1 MRRSHFLSQRSLAL
15 AAGSAA
21 LLTSCG
27 PAGDSGAN
35 RLDDGPVLNL
45 PAVPTPPPPMGRAE
59 LLAAAAQAASAA
71 AAGTAAGDAQR
82 SLDGRQFELRIR
94 FGCGGPAASLP
105 ETTLGW
111 AFNPEKRTLRL
122 RAMPT
127 ISADGDVVAV
137 LGGDRFEAIE
147 GFWIPRPWLLDAVCP
162 APAPETRPAA
172 GGESAATDAAPD
184 AEPQTAVILPRV
196 GIAQF
201 YTSADPRTGRRSERA
216 YEAVKTLAGKAPGGE
231 GFNLV
236 LSGRLRAV
244 PGRGVIAC
252 AVTGPDQP
260 PDCIISADFDRVR
273 IENPVGREVLAEWR
287 SG

>member
-21 LLTSCG
+21 LLTGCQ
-27 PAGDSGAN
+27 PAADSAAN
-35 RLDDGPVLNL
+35 RADDGPVLNL
-45 PAVPTPPPPMGRAE
+45 PVVPAPEPPMSRAE
-59 LLAAAAQAASAA
+59 VLAATAQAASAA
-71 AAGTAAGDAQR
+71 AAGTAAGDSQR
-82 SLDGRQFELRIR
+82 TLDGRQFELRIR

-105 ETTLGW
+105 ETPLGW
-111 AFNPEKRTLRL
+111 AYDPEKHTLRL

-127 ISADGDVVAV
+127 ISADGDVVGV
-137 LGGDRFEAIE
+137 LGRDRFEAIE
-147 GFWIPRPWLLDAVCP
+147 GFWIPRPWLLEAVCP
-162 APAPETRPAA
+162 APVPETRPAA
-172 GGESAATDAAPD
+172 GGEGSAAD
-184 AEPQTAVILPRV
+184 AEVILPRV

-216 YEAVKTLAGKAPGGE
+216 YEAVKTLAGKAPGAE

-252 AVTGPDQP
+252 AVTGPDRP
-260 PDCIISADFDRVR
+260 PDCIISADFDRVW

-287 SG
+287 SS

>member
-1 MRRSHFLSQRSLAL
+1 M
-15 AAGSAA
+15 
-21 LLTSCG
+21 
-27 PAGDSGAN
+27 
-35 RLDDGPVLNL
+35 LNL

-59 LLAAAAQAASAA
+59 LLAATAQAASAA
-71 AAGTAAGDAQR
+71 AAGIAAGDAQR

-105 ETTLGW
+105 ETPLGW
-111 AFNPEKRTLRL
+111 AYDPEKHTLRL

-147 GFWIPRPWLLDAVCP
+147 GFWIPRPWLLEAVCP
-162 APAPETRPAA
+162 AAVAETGPAA
-172 GGESAATDAAPD
+172 GGESAAADAAPD
-184 AEPQTAVILPRV
+184 AEPQPAVVLPRV

-216 YEAVKTLAGKAPGGE
+216 YEAVKTLDGKAPGAE

-260 PDCIISADFDRVR
+260 PDCIISADFDRVW

-287 SG
+287 RS